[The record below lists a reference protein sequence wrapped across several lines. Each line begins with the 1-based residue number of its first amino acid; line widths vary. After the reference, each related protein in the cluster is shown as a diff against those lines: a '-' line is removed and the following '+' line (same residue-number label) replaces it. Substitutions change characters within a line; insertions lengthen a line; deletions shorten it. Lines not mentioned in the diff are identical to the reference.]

1 MVKGDKTGLIDG
13 MSISALVSLEN
24 ANVDAVPTN
33 AIVNHE
39 GQDYIFIVTDAHSEE
54 EHHDEKDGHGDHDE
68 KGHKHEEKTEKGH
81 NEEGHKHD
89 EKEESGHTE
98 EGITFE
104 KIPVRKGTTDIG
116 YSEITLLKDIP
127 ANSKVV
133 INGAFFVLAKMS
145 NKGEGH
151 HH

>member
-1 MVKGDKTGLIDG
+1 MTK
-13 MSISALVSLEN
+13 
-24 ANVDAVPTN
+24 
-33 AIVNHE
+33 
-39 GQDYIFIVTDAHSEE
+39 
-54 EHHDEKDGHGDHDE
+54 
-68 KGHKHEEKTEKGH
+68 KGHKHEEKAAKGH

-104 KIPVRKGTTDIG
+104 KIPVRKGTTDVG
-116 YSEITLLKDIP
+116 YSEITLFKDIP

-133 INGAFFVLAKMS
+133 VNGAFFILAKMN

-151 HH
+151 SH

>member
-1 MVKGDKTGLIDG
+1 MHALVKGDKIGLIDG

-39 GQDYIFIVTDAHSEE
+39 GQDFIFVVTDQHNKE
-54 EHHDEKDGHGDHDE
+54 EHSDEKDKDGEHDE
-68 KGHKHEEKTEKGH
+68 LGHKHAEKEH
-81 NEEGHKHD
+81 SNESHSHE
-89 EKEESGHTE
+89 EKEELGHTE
-98 EGITFE
+98 EGVTFE
-104 KIPVRKGTTDIG
+104 KIPVRKGTTDVG